1 MASFAEAFARH
12 AERFVAEIEK
22 VEGWR
27 NALTEAGN
35 LSGWDLQNVAN
46 GILKS
51 PKQQQSFSFSED
63 SKWAEQSF
71 KWAAASLLSV
81 KTPQHQEK
89 FHPMGSAQGS

>member
-1 MASFAEAFARH
+1 
-12 AERFVAEIEK
+12 
-22 VEGWR
+22 
-27 NALTEAGN
+27 
-35 LSGWDLQNVAN
+35 
-46 GILKS
+46 ILKS